1 MPDSSG
7 IDLNSPPVLIVD
19 DDNRLRRL
27 LRKFLTEN
35 GFRVFSAADS
45 RQADELRKWFVFD
58 LMVVDVMMPGESGI
72 DYVRRLRAANDSVPV
87 LMLTA
92 MGETENRI
100 DGLEAG
106 ADDYLPKP
114 FDPRELLLRIRSV
127 LRRTDSKPPERQKT
141 EVAIGPFRYDLDAC
155 ALYRESEK
163 LRLPPAEETLIRLLA
178 KRAGQTVSREE
189 LAQSAGCEASLR
201 TVDVQITRLRRRLED
216 DPAKPRY
223 IQTVRGIGYSLI
235 PD

>member
-1 MPDSSG
+1 MADLAKN
-7 IDLNSPPVLIVD
+7 DLNSPPVLIVD

-27 LRKFLTEN
+27 LQKFLTEN

-45 RQADELRKWFVFD
+45 READALRSWFVFD
-58 LMVVDVMMPGESGI
+58 LLVVDVMMPGESGI
-72 DYVRRLRAANDSVPV
+72 DYVRRLRAAKDPVPV

-114 FDPRELLLRIRSV
+114 FDPRELLLRINSV
-127 LRRTDSKPPERQKT
+127 LRRTASNPPERQKT
-141 EVAIGPFRYDLDAC
+141 ELSMGAFRYDLDSR
-155 ALYRESEK
+155 ALYRESER
-163 LRLPPAEETLIRLLA
+163 LRLTPAEETLIHLLA
-178 KRAGQTVSREE
+178 KRAGQTVPREE
-189 LAQSAGCEASLR
+189 IAQETGCEASLR

-223 IQTVRGIGYSLI
+223 VQTVRGIGYSLI

>member
-1 MPDSSG
+1 M
-7 IDLNSPPVLIVD
+7 LVVD
-19 DDNRLRRL
+19 DDNRLRAL
-27 LRKFLTEN
+27 LQKFLTEN
-35 GFRVFSAADS
+35 GFRVFSAADA
-45 RQADELRKWFVFD
+45 READALRKWFVFD

-72 DYVRRLRAANDSVPV
+72 DYVKRLRNEKDSVPV

-100 DGLEAG
+100 NGLEAG

-114 FDPRELLLRIRSV
+114 FDPRELLLRIHSV
-127 LRRTDSKPPERQKT
+127 LRRTAGTPSEKQST
-141 EVAIGPFRYDLDAC
+141 ELSIGPFRYDLENR
-155 ALYRESEK
+155 ALFRGSER
-163 LRLPPAEETLIRLLA
+163 LRLPPAEDTLIGLLA

-189 LAQSAGCEASLR
+189 IAQEAGCEASLR

-223 IQTVRGIGYSLI
+223 VQTVRGIGYSLI

>member
-7 IDLNSPPVLIVD
+7 YDLNSPPILVVD

-27 LRKFLTEN
+27 LQKFLTEN
-35 GFRVFSAADS
+35 GFRVFSAANT
-45 RQADELRKWFVFD
+45 READALKSWFVFD
-58 LMVVDVMMPGESGI
+58 LMIVDVMMPGESGI

-92 MGETENRI
+92 MGETENKI

-127 LRRTDSKPPERQKT
+127 LRRTASKPPEHRKT
-141 EVAIGPFRYDLDAC
+141 EVSIGPFRYVLDER
-155 ALYRESEK
+155 ALYRGSER
-163 LRLPPAEETLIRLLA
+163 LRLTPAEETLIHLLA

-189 LAQSAGCEASLR
+189 IAQEAGCEASLR

-223 IQTVRGIGYSLI
+223 VQTVRGIGYSLI